1 VVTADEDPDPYRPA
15 ARWPAHLRGVTET
28 VVTTLGPNDRWNV
41 AALGIEV
48 GPEDAVTSGPADAA
62 SDGDASLDDLGG
74 DSGGEASGQ
83 SPAPPPVTART
94 WGRTRTR
101 RNFEARG
108 EGYVQFT
115 TDPVDFVEAALS
127 VREAD
132 KPVLE
137 SAAAWVRVSV
147 ERVDTGRADGTEWVE
162 WDLHPIESVVRQ
174 VDVPT
179 INRGYNALVEATVV
193 ASRLDVAAY
202 EDQPL
207 EDRLEYLRGVV
218 ARCGGPREQ
227 AALDRLESLR
237 GP

>member
-1 VVTADEDPDPYRPA
+1 VEEEDASGYRPA
-15 ARWPAHLRGVTET
+15 ARWPADLRGVTET

-48 GPEDAVTSGPADAA
+48 HPEDADKPRPTDAA
-62 SDGDASLDDLGG
+62 SDGSEPRNDLGG

-83 SPAPPPVTART
+83 STAPPRVTART

-101 RNFEARG
+101 RNFEASG

-132 KPVLE
+132 GPILE
-137 SAAAWVRVSV
+137 SAAAWARVTV
-147 ERVDTGRADGTEWVE
+147 ERIGAGREDGTEWVE
-162 WDLHPIESVVRQ
+162 WRLHPIESVVRHD
-174 VDVPT
+174 DVPT
-179 INRGYNALVEATVV
+179 INRGFNALVEATVV

-227 AALDRLESLR
+227 TALDRLESLR
-237 GP
+237 GQ